1 MRNEWVDRHAHIQ
14 AQCRCSAC
22 CYTGHCT
29 SRATTQDGSRQ
40 AGDIQQAL
48 ISLAVLAANQPG
60 AATSKLA
67 KAALQA
73 GATAAAMQAATAL
86 VAAGLPQGRAVQDIV
101 CPAKAPRLTAAD
113 WLWLSVALLCCAQSF
128 HRFAL
133 RLCQPMHGVLQ
144 QYTQQN
150 FHPGAMLWSCIT
162 FGLWYKSL
170 SHSSCGS
177 CNAKDPMLRGSHK
190 SQLMS

>member
-1 MRNEWVDRHAHIQ
+1 MFGLL
-14 AQCRCSAC
+14 S
-22 CYTGHCT
+22 TGHC
-29 SRATTQDGSRQ
+29 SDRATTQDGARQ
-40 AGDIQQAL
+40 EGETQQAL
-48 ISLAVLAANQPG
+48 ASLASQQPISLELHG
-60 AATSKLA
+60 KLA

-177 CNAKDPMLRGSHK
+177 CNAKDPMLRGSHR